1 MTFELNAILS
11 NSIWIGVVICWVRF
25 KKISPAYYP
34 FVFLLTIGAINEIA
48 SIIMVKLTNSN
59 AINYNLYSLVEFFL
73 ITWQFW
79 RWNQFSKNKALY
91 QLILAVGLTFW
102 ITENFVVKNIHSF
115 NSYFVIG
122 ASFFIVLMS
131 IHRINQLLYTTD
143 SLLKNASFI
152 ICLCFVFYFTY
163 AVLVEAFWAYGF
175 TESASFVTRI
185 YTILIYTNFIVN
197 LVYAFAAL
205 WIPTKPKF
213 ILPS

>member
-11 NSIWIGVVICWVRF
+11 NSIWVGAIICWVRF
-25 KKISPAYYP
+25 KKISPAYHP
-34 FVFLLTIGAINEIA
+34 FVFLLTVGAINEVT
-48 SIIMVKLTNSN
+48 SILMIKLTNSN
-59 AINYNLYSLVEFFL
+59 AVNYNLYSLAEFFL

-79 RWNQFSKNKALY
+79 RWNLFAKRKGLY
-91 QLILAVGLTFW
+91 QIILAFGLAFW
-102 ITENFVVKNIHSF
+102 ITENFIIKNIHSF
-115 NSYFVIG
+115 NSYFVIC
-122 ASFFIVLMS
+122 ASFFIVLVS

-143 SLLKNASFI
+143 SLVKNASFI

-163 AVLVEAFWAYGF
+163 AVLVEAFWVYGL
-175 TESASFVTRI
+175 TESTSFVTRI

-205 WIPTKPKF
+205 WIPIKPKF